1 MKILLFACASLL
13 ALAATPLHAQ
23 TCSLITTERETA
35 APQAD
40 AELRGLACQQAAVL
54 ADLLLL
60 SQIQTR
66 CLQKAQ
72 YEKLWQLQVQE
83 EAQPAGQ
90 PVPAAAATAPLRAY
104 YRRLLGVLSPDQYAV
119 LLRQENA
126 AVAPFAP
133 IAHATCYVPAGR
145 VLTRNRLINRL

>member
-1 MKILLFACASLL
+1 MKLLIFACVSLL
-13 ALAATPLHAQ
+13 GLTAAPLQAQ
-23 TCSLITTERETA
+23 TCSLIPTERETA

-40 AELRGLACQQAAVL
+40 AELRGLARQQAAVL
-54 ADLLLL
+54 ADLLRL
-60 SQIQTR
+60 SQTQMR

-72 YEKLWQLQVQE
+72 YEKLWQLRVQE

-104 YRRLLGVLSPDQYAV
+104 SRCLLGVLSPDQYAA
-119 LLRQENA
+119 LLRQESA

-133 IAHATCYVPAGR
+133 IAHATRYRPAS
-145 VLTRNRLINRL
+145 RLLAGSGARHGS